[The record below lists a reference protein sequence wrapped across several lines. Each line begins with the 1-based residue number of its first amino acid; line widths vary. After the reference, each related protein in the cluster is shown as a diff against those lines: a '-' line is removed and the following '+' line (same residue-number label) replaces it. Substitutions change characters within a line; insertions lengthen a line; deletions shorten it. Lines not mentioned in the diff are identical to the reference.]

1 MASSDS
7 STQLEIIRQ
16 HLLDDFAFMENYC
29 PESQISRTSSSS
41 SSLISDITTD
51 SSFFNP
57 NFSFEN
63 KNNTRES
70 LEYSGFF
77 SSKIDYDYSEFE
89 TKPVKQTNFC
99 ERKPLLNISIPQV
112 KKMEWENTTNN
123 GVFET
128 VKVVEKKVQD
138 SGERKHYRGVRQR
151 PWGKFAAEIRDPNR
165 KGTRVW
171 LGTFDTAVEAAK
183 AYDRAAFKLR
193 GSKAIVNFPLEITNS
208 NTPPENEPPVKAC
221 RKRDR
226 EDESPERE
234 TKVVKREEVE
244 EAKID
249 SGRATPAVPLTPSSW
264 MAVWDSGDMK
274 GIFDVPPL
282 SPLSP
287 HPSLGYSRLTVN

>member
-51 SSFFNP
+51 TSLFNP

-63 KNNTRES
+63 HNNTMQN

-77 SSKIDYDYSEFE
+77 SSKTDYDYSEFE
-89 TKPVKQTNFC
+89 TKPVKQTNFS
-99 ERKPLLNISIPQV
+99 ERKPSLNISIPQV

-123 GVFET
+123 GVFQA

-208 NTPPENEPPVKAC
+208 NTPPKNEPPVKAC
-221 RKRDR
+221 PKRDR
-226 EDESPERE
+226 EDESLERE

-244 EAKID
+244 EAKIH
-249 SGRATPAVPLTPSSW
+249 SGRATPALPLTPSSW
-264 MAVWDSGDMK
+264 TAVWDSGDMK
-274 GIFDVPPL
+274 GIFEVPPL

-287 HPSLGYSRLTVN
+287 HPSFGYSRLTVN

>member
-29 PESQISRTSSSS
+29 PDSQISRTSSSS

-57 NFSFEN
+57 NFSFQN

-99 ERKPLLNISIPQV
+99 ERKPSLNISIPQV

-138 SGERKHYRGVRQR
+138 SGERKHYRASGSGLWGSSRQR
-151 PWGKFAAEIRDPNR
+151 FEI
-165 KGTRVW
+165 
-171 LGTFDTAVEAAK
+171 
-183 AYDRAAFKLR
+183 
-193 GSKAIVNFPLEITNS
+193 
-208 NTPPENEPPVKAC
+208 
-221 RKRDR
+221 
-226 EDESPERE
+226 
-234 TKVVKREEVE
+234 
-244 EAKID
+244 
-249 SGRATPAVPLTPSSW
+249 
-264 MAVWDSGDMK
+264 
-274 GIFDVPPL
+274 
-282 SPLSP
+282 
-287 HPSLGYSRLTVN
+287 LTVKGLGFGSELLTRPWRRRKLTTGRRLSLEGAKQ